1 MIKMQEKATVFETW
15 KVKKTIGTGT
25 YGKVYE
31 IENSDGEKSVYKIM
45 KIPVEPDNSPGTFPR
60 KTQEDCLKE
69 VKRDILSTVKYLQV
83 NDRGRYFVSYE
94 DFAFSASPDSR
105 TLTFEIRME
114 WLMSLSD
121 IAGQTALAED
131 EILRLAI
138 NICTCLEKCRKLGIV
153 YPNLKPDN
161 IFIAPDRCKL
171 GDLGNFGFYEPVN
184 MNVSMRKTQEY
195 SAPELINSGK
205 LNETSDTYSLGLI
218 IYSLLNNN
226 RLPFIPRYTKTV
238 GINDITDAINK
249 RSSNYIFPDPDN
261 GSEAIKK
268 IISKACSFSV
278 DARYSSPTDM
288 KRDLIYV
295 LKKQEEEF
303 ENNSSEMGET
313 VPEVTN
319 DEEKI
324 VPSVEGIKTYAYD
337 DSHKKHLSVDK
348 KKKILLIAIAVVFL
362 ILVALIVATFLRD
375 IQPVAILNPLE
386 VKLQNYGWGQ
396 AFSEYIIR

>member
-1 MIKMQEKATVFETW
+1 MQEKATVFETW
-15 KVKKTIGTGT
+15 KIKKTIGTGT

-31 IENSDGEKSVYKIM
+31 AENAEGEKSSYKIM
-45 KIPVEPDNSPGTFPR
+45 KIPVEPDNNPETFPK
-60 KTQEDCLKE
+60 KTQEACLKE
-69 VKRDILSTVKYLQV
+69 VKRDIISTVKYLQM

-94 DFAFSASPDSR
+94 DFAFTASPDNK

-114 WLMSLSD
+114 WLMSLAE
-121 IAGQTALAED
+121 ITEKTALAED

-138 NICTCLEKCRKLGIV
+138 NICTCLEKCRKLGMI

-195 SAPELINSGK
+195 SAPELINENE
-205 LNETSDTYSLGLI
+205 LNETSDTYALGLV

-238 GINDITDAINK
+238 GINDITEAIEK
-249 RSSNYIFPDPDN
+249 RSSNYVFPDPDN
-261 GSEAIKK
+261 GSTAIKK
-268 IISKACSFSV
+268 IISKACTFSV
-278 DARYSSPTDM
+278 NERYSSPSEM

-295 LKKQEEEF
+295 LRKQEELLREA
-303 ENNSSEMGET
+303 
-313 VPEVTN
+313 
-319 DEEKI
+319 EEKAKEAEKEAEKEEEKA
-324 VPSVEGIKTYAYD
+324 VPSVEGITTYAYD
-337 DSHKKHLSVDK
+337 DSHRRHISIDK

-362 ILVALIVATFLRD
+362 ILVALIVATFVRD
-375 IQPVAILNPLE
+375 IQPQAIVNPLE
-386 VKLQNYGWGQ
+386 VRLQNYGWGQ
-396 AFSEYIIR
+396 AFSEYII